1 VNRPEFKLMA
11 VYAPDTCRAGKC
23 SNGADCPEASHG
35 KHAVERASGGFS
47 FTARTPEELAQMF
60 PGSNL
65 GVITG
70 IPSGA
75 FVLDLDGAGAMAW
88 WEGQQQLNPVS
99 TLSVETGRGRHLY
112 FRMPDGLDVRND
124 AELVTGLRDP
134 ATDKPAWQVDVRG
147 TGGYVVAPPSVHR
160 SGRTYEWT
168 EAPLAD
174 APRWV
179 LDLVKAGGARKR
191 EKVKPADVPVASPEH
206 QQKARQRIGGWLETL
221 GNTTSGR
228 NNTTNRA
235 ACSIGGYAVHLPEE
249 EHEDVLER
257 ILETVRS
264 IHPQAETDR
273 DEKRKLAK
281 NLDTAERAFAD
292 GMAQPLDL
300 AADEIPGW
308 LEKKNERS
316 VLDMSDPDPDL
327 NAPVNLDGL
336 EGSARTFPLRRALRK
351 VIDRVD
357 DALRVTDPEEFVR
370 EWIRRTGHSYDY
382 SRDGFLTP
390 ERFAANLD
398 LLARSIEL
406 DRDRLHVKGLSQ
418 RAIESSLQLLRPVE
432 ERLFLESLRKRLA
445 FDPAC
450 QGAVRKFIH
459 AVTGE
464 ERELDLAVLLHFIWQ
479 MKRKLNGLP
488 VTDHLMAVFQG
499 KTRAGKSTA
508 LLRLF
513 EPVREVLSSF
523 LGLDVLQ
530 DERQVFRLARSYVVF
545 LDEMGKAPKV
555 SVDTLK
561 NVITRPELEWRKLG
575 TNTIER
581 AVNNVTL
588 IGASNPRLS
597 ELIADPTG
605 MRRFYEVQCQDV
617 LDWETVNAFDP
628 LACWREVDER
638 KASPLGPHVLRLGE
652 IQNTELVVDP
662 FTEWAEE
669 HLEPSTTPSSPAKLY
684 VGSVSGR
691 SYADRFRAQNYGAR
705 VTQLSER
712 QFRERLK
719 VWANDPARLWFRP
732 GRPLAYRKDSSG
744 DMRVWLEL
752 RREDTAAARKPLAAA
767 NDDSEAA

>member
-1 VNRPEFKLMA
+1 ME
-11 VYAPDTCRAGKC
+11 
-23 SNGADCPEASHG
+23 
-35 KHAVERASGGFS
+35 GGTGGLS
-47 FTARTPEELAQMF
+47 FTARSLDELERRF
-60 PGSNL
+60 PGCNV

-70 IPSGA
+70 IPSGV
-75 FVLDLDGAGAMAW
+75 FVLDLDGAGALEW
-88 WEGQQQLNPVS
+88 WNEHQQDNPVS
-99 TLSVETGRGRHLY
+99 TLSVETGRGLHLY
-112 FRMPDGLDVRND
+112 FKMPDGLDVRNHTQ
-124 AELVTGLRDP
+124 LVTGPMDP
-134 ATDKPAWQVDVRG
+134 VTGKPVWQVDVRG

-160 SGRTYEWT
+160 SGRTYAWT

-179 LDLVKAGGARKR
+179 LDLVKAGAPQKTREKAGSAEKKR
-191 EKVKPADVPVASPEH
+191 EKGEPADVPAASHGH
-206 QQKARQRIGGWLETL
+206 QQKARRQIDGWLETL
-221 GNTTSGR
+221 ARTTSGR
-228 NNTTNRA
+228 NTKTNTA
-235 ACSIGGYAVHLPEE
+235 ACAIGGYAVYLPEDE
-249 EHEDVLER
+249 REAVLEKLR
-257 ILETVRS
+257 KTVRG
-264 IHPQAETDR
+264 IHPLAETDR
-273 DEKRKLAK
+273 DEKRKVAK

-292 GMAQPLDL
+292 GMAQPLNL

-308 LEKKNERS
+308 LAKKNEPS
-316 VLDMSDPDPDL
+316 VIDFSDPDPDL
-327 NAPVNLDGL
+327 NAPVRLDGL
-336 EGSARTFPLRRALRK
+336 EGSARTVPLLRALRR

-357 DALRVTDPEEFVR
+357 DAWRVTDPEEFVR

-390 ERFAANLD
+390 EGFPANLD

-406 DRDRLHVKGLSQ
+406 DRDRLHLKGLSQ

-445 FDPAC
+445 VDPAC
-450 QGAVRKFIH
+450 QGALRRFLH
-459 AVTGE
+459 AVTGD
-464 ERELDLAVLLHFIWQ
+464 ERELDLVVLQHFIWQ

-513 EPVREVLSSF
+513 EPVREVVSSF

-561 NVITRPELEWRKLG
+561 NVITRPDLEWRKLG

-617 LDWETVNAFDP
+617 LDWATVNAFDP

-638 KASPLGPHVLRLGE
+638 KASPLVPLVAKLGE
-652 IQNTELVVDP
+652 IQSTELVVDP
-662 FTEWAEE
+662 FTEWATE
-669 HLEPSTTPSSPAKLY
+669 HLEPSPTPIDPAKLY
-684 VGSVSGR
+684 VGSIGGR
-691 SYADRFRAQNYGAR
+691 SYADRFRAQNYGAK
-705 VTQLSER
+705 VPQLSER
-712 QFRERLK
+712 QFRERLRT
-719 VWANDPARLWFRP
+719 WANDPARSWFEQ
-732 GRPLAYRKDSSG
+732 GRPLVYRKDSTG
-744 DMRVWLEL
+744 NMRVWLQL
-752 RREDTAAARKPLAAA
+752 RRDDVIQAKPGTA
-767 NDDSEAA
+767 NGYSEAA